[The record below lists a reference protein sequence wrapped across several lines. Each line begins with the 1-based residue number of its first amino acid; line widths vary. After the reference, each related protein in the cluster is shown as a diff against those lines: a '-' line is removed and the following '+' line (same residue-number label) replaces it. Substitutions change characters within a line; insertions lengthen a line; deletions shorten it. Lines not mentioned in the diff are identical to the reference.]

1 MPIAKFEMPDGR
13 IAKFEVPEGTTAEQA
28 QQLISEQIGN
38 ISTPQTQQEQPEQ
51 QTQPEKSGLRRFG
64 ELAGRAA
71 LEGLADIPGSVYTTG
86 ATLAHLPQIAQGQEV
101 PESAKWNT
109 KQYGEQYANQLGLE
123 KPTPE
128 NEIPMHMA
136 ESAISFGAGG
146 GLGRLGANVLPK
158 VVASIAGAHAP
169 ITTAIGAGV
178 STGAG
183 DVARELTKE
192 DESAWV
198 RVGVPLIAGIL
209 GGSAVSA
216 MGKAGK
222 MIVSPSERG
231 SEAFIR
237 QQKELEKQG
246 ITQEDLEG
254 MRNLTPTAAQYT
266 ENVKPTASMAYT
278 NPAIAD
284 AELMARL
291 RNRSPFYNRD
301 IENTKAVAQALR
313 QQGVGD
319 ADFMLK
325 ELNARTT
332 PLRESAIAKAE
343 STGGYE
349 LPVKQAIDELLT
361 SPGTR
366 YESSVKTLTNPIAS
380 ILESENMHPLDLY
393 ARRKALADALNNK
406 APMTMD
412 EMTNAA
418 KNQRREAT
426 ILKKAIDKGL
436 NQSSNGEWEN
446 YIATHREGM
455 KPISEL
461 EAWQQTNAKFD
472 TAPEIE
478 MGVPS
483 ITPNRLRT
491 AIDKETYSKSG
502 RDLLSAGGREEA
514 DKMIQTMNAIE
525 RAKSMRGSLSGSQTM
540 PLLVES
546 LKKTTP
552 SWAQNA
558 LGGVKDFLTGNADL
572 DEAILNPEK
581 LPALI
586 ELAIK
591 NKDERVINAL
601 RNAAIRS
608 TEQNIVNTGEQ

>member
-1 MPIAKFEMPDGR
+1 
-13 IAKFEVPEGTTAEQA
+13 
-28 QQLISEQIGN
+28 
-38 ISTPQTQQEQPEQ
+38 
-51 QTQPEKSGLRRFG
+51 
-64 ELAGRAA
+64 
-71 LEGLADIPGSVYTTG
+71 
-86 ATLAHLPQIAQGQEV
+86 
-101 PESAKWNT
+101 
-109 KQYGEQYANQLGLE
+109 
-123 KPTPE
+123 
-128 NEIPMHMA
+128 MHMA

-146 GLGRLGANVLPK
+146 GLAKLGANVLPK

-183 DVARELTKE
+183 DVARELTKD
-192 DESAWV
+192 DENALI
-198 RVGVPLIAGIL
+198 REGVPLAAGIL
-209 GGSAVSA
+209 GGSAVSGI
-216 MGKAGK
+216 GKTGK

-254 MRNLTPTAAQYT
+254 MSNLMPTAAQYT

-313 QQGVGD
+313 QKGVGD
-319 ADFMLK
+319 ADLMLK

-366 YESSVKTLTNPIAS
+366 YESSVKTLTNPITS

-426 ILKKAIDKGL
+426 ILKKAIDEGL
-436 NQSSNGEWEN
+436 NQSSGGEWEN

-455 KPISEL
+455 RKPNEL
-461 EAWQQTNAKFD
+461 QAWQQTNKRFD

-502 RDLLSAGGREEA
+502 RDLLSTSGREEA
-514 DKMIQTMNAIE
+514 NKMIQTMNAIE

-581 LPALI
+581 LQIGRAH
-586 ELAIK
+586 
-591 NKDERVINAL
+591 V
-601 RNAAIRS
+601 
-608 TEQNIVNTGEQ
+608 